1 LTLGSIHFILTLI
14 VKSVKAKFGSV
25 QKTRDEVK
33 NVEKKPV
40 IRLVDVAK
48 AAGVSRGTASN
59 VFSNPEL
66 VRPKL
71 RQKVEAAA
79 RALGYLGP
87 DPKGRLLRAGKF
99 NAIGVMPP
107 SDWGVADSLRNPVFN
122 LFLLGVGE
130 ACDEIGAN
138 LVIVPGKTDNGG
150 IKTALVDGFIFG
162 RVEHLAEVEL
172 AQLRRLPFAVVDFD
186 PGPSIS
192 SVRVDARVGCYAAAK
207 HLIEHGHL
215 RFAILSFLRSSGS
228 ARVHPP
234 GQRRNLEAAGLPTDQ
249 DKFHGYAD
257 AFSEAGFDINDV
269 PMVQADPWDRDAARM
284 MLDAAP
290 DATAVLSMSVMQ
302 AIAVINEARRRGLSV
317 PRDLSVVGYNDIP
330 EAKRSDPPL
339 TTVDGLGV
347 QKGRTAARIVFEGGP
362 PRHEMLKSRLIMRA
376 STGPAPVNSIHPV
389 PLRLLAKAT

>member
-1 LTLGSIHFILTLI
+1 LTLGSIHFIFTLT

-25 QKTRDEVK
+25 QKTGEEVT
-33 NVEKKPV
+33 NVGKKPV

-59 VFSNPEL
+59 VFSNPEV

-107 SDWGVADSLRNPVFN
+107 SDWGVADSLRNSVFN

-138 LVIVPGKTDNGG
+138 LVIVPGKTGNGG
-150 IKTALVDGFIFG
+150 VKTALVDGFIFG

-192 SVRVDARVGCYAAAK
+192 SVRVDARAGCYAAAK

-257 AFSEAGFDINDV
+257 AFSEAGLDINDV

-389 PLRLLAKAT
+389 PLRLLARAT